1 MEWTR
6 NEYRI
11 TDDARKAN
19 LDVIHRLLATSYW
32 AATRSR
38 ETIQK
43 TIENSLC
50 FSLYHND
57 EQIGFARVVTDFAT
71 IAWLGDVIIDPA
83 YRGQG
88 LGKWLVE
95 TIVSDERL
103 KSLALILSTRDAHT
117 LYAQYGFRKDPDKLM
132 WRPRPQ

>member
-1 MEWTR
+1 MEWKR
-6 NEYRI
+6 NEYWI
-11 TDDARKAN
+11 TDDAHKAN
-19 LDVIHRLLATSYW
+19 LNVIHRLLSTSYW

-43 TIENSLC
+43 TIERSLC
-50 FSLYHND
+50 FSLYKQD
-57 EQIGFARVVTDFAT
+57 VQIGFARVVTDFAT
-71 IAWLGDVIIDPA
+71 VGWLGDVIIDLA

-117 LYAQYGFRKDPDKLM
+117 LYAQYGFRKEPDKLM
-132 WRPRPQ
+132 WKPRPQ

>member
-1 MEWTR
+1 MEWKR
-6 NEYRI
+6 DEYWI
-11 TDDARKAN
+11 TDDAHKAN

-43 TIENSLC
+43 TIENSFC
-50 FSLYHND
+50 FSLYHHD

-71 IAWLGDVIIDPA
+71 IAWLGDVMLDPA
-83 YRGQG
+83 YRGHG

-103 KSLALILSTRDAHT
+103 KNLAFILSTRDAHT
-117 LYAQYGFRKDPDKLM
+117 LYEKYGFRKEPDKLM
-132 WRPRPQ
+132 WKPRPQ